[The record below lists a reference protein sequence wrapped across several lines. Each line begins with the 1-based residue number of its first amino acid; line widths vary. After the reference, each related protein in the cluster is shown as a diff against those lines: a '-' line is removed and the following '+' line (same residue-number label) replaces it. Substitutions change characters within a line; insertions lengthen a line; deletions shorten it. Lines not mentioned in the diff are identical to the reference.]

1 MSEVFA
7 DPGVCLELNSAVS
20 GMVVI
25 FDNRL
30 NPMAREPNGK
40 LTGQFL
46 RKRNMEQDGVDQGL
60 RVPRK
65 PVILELLAKEVLA
78 AVDRLDLETF
88 SVLDLR
94 NLNVV

>member
-1 MSEVFA
+1 
-7 DPGVCLELNSAVS
+7 
-20 GMVVI
+20 
-25 FDNRL
+25 
-30 NPMAREPNGK
+30 
-40 LTGQFL
+40 
-46 RKRNMEQDGVDQGL
+46 MEKDGVGQGL

>member
-1 MSEVFA
+1 MSEVLA

-25 FDNRL
+25 FDNQL

-46 RKRNMEQDGVDQGL
+46 RKRIWKKMV
-60 RVPRK
+60 
-65 PVILELLAKEVLA
+65 LAKG
-78 AVDRLDLETF
+78 LEF
-88 SVLDLR
+88 LGSQSF
-94 NLNVV
+94 